1 MLYLQTVPCQ
11 PLPPI
16 RSARTNAR
24 QGIRTKSSHD
34 ACADSPRISAFART
48 TRRLRLS
55 FLAALLLLAT
65 LGAPRTLDSH
75 EVPERVAIRLWA
87 LPSDSTLTLLVRVPL
102 EAMRDLDF
110 PERADGSLDLVAVRA
125 LLIDAAQL
133 WIASGLA
140 PHADGEPLDQPR
152 IIAARIATPD
162 DRAFDGAASALAK
175 FAAPLL
181 GDETS
186 LPWQS
191 ALFDVQL
198 EYRLPRP
205 DAALSVT
212 PALAHLGV
220 RTTSVLHLVLEDGTE
235 RAYAYPGDPG
245 RIELDPRWW
254 QSAARF
260 VVEGFHHILEGLDHL
275 LFVFCLVLPVRRWRP
290 LVAIVTSFTVAHSI
304 TLGAAALGVV
314 PTALWFP
321 PLVEMAIALSIVWL
335 AVENFLLPEDRLA
348 GRWKIAFG
356 FGLIHGFGFSFAL
369 GEQLQFAGANL
380 ITALAAFN
388 IGVELGQLAAL
399 AVAIPVLHFIRQ
411 RLPAERAHL
420 VTWVGSAFVAHSAW
434 HWMTERWETFRAF
447 DLALAWPVFDATF
460 GLYAVRV
467 GLVVAIAAAL
477 AFALQQILPRFLRS

>member
-1 MLYLQTVPCQ
+1 
-11 PLPPI
+11 
-16 RSARTNAR
+16 
-24 QGIRTKSSHD
+24 
-34 ACADSPRISAFART
+34 
-48 TRRLRLS
+48 
-55 FLAALLLLAT
+55 
-65 LGAPRTLDSH
+65 LDSH

-87 LPSDSTLTLLVRVPL
+87 IPRDSTLTLLVRVPL

-110 PERADGSLDLVAVRA
+110 PERGDGTLDLVAVRA
-125 LLIDAAQL
+125 LLPEAAQL
-133 WIASGLA
+133 WIAAGLA
-140 PHADGEPLDQPR
+140 PHADGEPLDAPR
-152 IIAARIATPD
+152 LIAARISAPD
-162 DRAFDGAASALAK
+162 DRSFDGAATARAL

-181 GDETS
+181 DNETA

-198 EYRLPRP
+198 EYRIPP
-205 DAALSVT
+205 TDAALSVT
-212 PALAHLGV
+212 PALGHLGV
-220 RTTSVLHLVLEDGTE
+220 RTTSVLHLALEDGTE

-245 RIELDPRWW
+245 RIDLDPRWW

-321 PLVEMAIALSIVWL
+321 PLVETAIALSIVWL
-335 AVENFLLPEDRLA
+335 AVENFLLPEERLA

-380 ITALAAFN
+380 LTALAAFN
-388 IGVELGQLAAL
+388 VGVELGQLTAL
-399 AVAIPVLHFIRQ
+399 AVAVPALLLVRRQ
-411 RLPAERAHL
+411 IPAERAHL

-460 GLYAVRV
+460 ALHAVR
-467 GLVVAIAAAL
+467 GALVLAIAAAL
-477 AFALQQILPRFLRS
+477 AFALQHILPRFLRS